1 MWTLIAAVK
10 KDFLQNTSNKVF
22 HCLTESEI
30 VRNVS
35 QCSNQRFLLVAIE
48 VLVSPVPTAMQVLCH
63 SIISTGTISSLLVL
77 YDLYRYNIISTGIV
91 SCWEQCRLCISLFSC
106 HACHGLIS
114 CPTAMQVEC
123 FFFFFQKYIVQLNPL
138 YHLYRYNIIS
148 TGIVSCQQ
156 QCRLHVFLVFFQ
168 YSIVYIYIYSIL

>member
-1 MWTLIAAVK
+1 MWTSNAAVK
-10 KDFLQNTSNKVF
+10 KMSCKILQIS
-22 HCLTESEI
+22 CTENEI

-35 QCSNQRFLLVAIE
+35 QCWNQRFLLVAIA

-148 TGIVSCQQ
+148 TGIVSC
-156 QCRLHVFLVFFQ
+156 CFLSVQ
-168 YSIVYIYIYSIL
+168 YSIYIYIYSIL